1 MLYKK
6 NIILEKRLIVYFKVG
21 IRYTYINIINLNV
34 FIKPVTCFIYSN
46 YQHIFSSAVHAFNH
60 DNIYNYIYNI
70 LRIL

>member
-34 FIKPVTCFIYSN
+34 FIKPDTYFVYSN
-46 YQHIFSSAVHAFNH
+46 YQQIFSSSVHAFNH
-60 DNIYNYIYNI
+60 DIYNYIYNI